1 VVAVSALGWL
11 LQLVGAA
18 LVLVVLADVFL
29 TVLFPASGHGPIRRP
44 LARLTWRAFA
54 MLGRRL
60 DDGDRRHLLAY
71 SGPVQIAVSI
81 FVWVALLLVGWAMVY
96 QPALGHGIVASQ
108 GATDASFATA
118 LYFSG
123 FTLTTLG
130 TGDVVAV
137 TDLYRLLMIAEA
149 AFGFSVFTMVLTY
162 FLSIYNALVAR
173 RSFSATLHHRTFDTG
188 SAVHLLVGLADD
200 GELTQAR
207 QQLSAIAEFLTH
219 TAETHRS
226 YPVLRY
232 FHFRQHRYAL
242 PRVLLLALSSA
253 TLAQAALSSDRYR
266 GLIRS
271 SAVYQLAAAGTEAL
285 AELAP
290 RVGDV
295 RDPDD
300 TQIADWRRLF
310 LRDVEVLRSAGVA
323 VVADLEQG
331 ADEYVALRERW
342 DAPLRALSTD
352 MLYDWEDIEVSR
364 R

>member
-1 VVAVSALGWL
+1 MSTLGRA
-11 LQLVGAA
+11 LQLAGAA
-18 LVLVVLADVFL
+18 LVLVVLADVFF

-44 LARLTWRAFA
+44 IARLTWRAFA
-54 MLGRRL
+54 VVGRRL
-60 DDGDRRHLLAY
+60 DDGARRHLLAY

-96 QPALGHGIVASQ
+96 QPALGHGIGASQ
-108 GATDASFATA
+108 GTTDTSFATA

-130 TGDVVAV
+130 TGDVVAS
-137 TDLYRLLMIAEA
+137 TGLYRLLTIAEA

-188 SAVHLLVGLADD
+188 SAVQLLVGLADD

-207 QQLSAIAEFLTH
+207 QQLSAIAEFLTN

-242 PRVLLLALSSA
+242 PRVLLLALSAA
-253 TLAQAALSSDRYR
+253 TLAQAALSSRRYR

-285 AELAP
+285 RELAP
-290 RVGDV
+290 KV
-295 RDPDD
+295 DD
-300 TQIADWRRLF
+300 TRAPEDAQVDEWRRLF
-310 LRDVEVLRSAGVA
+310 VQDVEVLRSAGVD
-323 VVADLEQG
+323 VVADLDHG

-342 DAPLRALSTD
+342 DAPLRALSTH
-352 MLYDWEDIEVSR
+352 MLYEWEDIEVR
-364 R
+364 RS